1 MLSLSPPE
9 GAAAFE
15 ADSNSAEQKKSH
27 TAKNRRKKE
36 KKKLKS
42 RDGAGGW

>member
-1 MLSLSPPE
+1 MLSSSPLE
-9 GAAAFE
+9 GEAAIE
-15 ADSNSAEQKKSH
+15 SDSDSAEQCVSR
-27 TAKNRRKKE
+27 TVKNRRKKE